1 MELIIKKEFFNPLF
15 INFNIPTV
23 KRPTF
28 FNITYNSPTIE
39 LEGLFFETPWM
50 TSLYGPILYD
60 TRDSNKYHIELSF
73 KGYQNDSQLRN
84 FFSCLNGID
93 RRVNNFLFKNKNY
106 LKLSNKID
114 SYYNKQVRFISDMNE
129 SSKVDSIIKVK
140 LFKNMTET
148 YLKDQ
153 PNQKYDFSD
162 IIGNKTKV
170 KAFIKCNGLWYYSG
184 KFGLSWKAYKL
195 IVDRELSTTN
205 ESDNQNE
212 RPNQSNLET
221 PQRQNIPSN
230 PIIRNS
236 LEDLVELTTTESQ
249 IISDSER
256 ELQFTMDSDRDGE
269 SDHSEIKETSPNNN
283 LDNLEFENE
292 NNQNDTNQNNNNQ
305 NNNNQG
311 LFIEVEE
318 NNDEESNEANVGF
331 SISRPINVPK
341 LTYAEVSR
349 SPPIN
354 IPSSVG
360 SIGEENEYILSKFS

>member
-15 INFNIPTV
+15 INFNIPNV

-162 IIGNKTKV
+162 IISSNTKV

-195 IVDRELSTTN
+195 VVDRELSSIN
-205 ESDNQNE
+205 EPDNQNE
-212 RPNQSNLET
+212 LPNQSNVDT
-221 PQRQNIPSN
+221 AQGQNVASN
-230 PIIRNS
+230 PIIKKS
-236 LEDLVELTTTESQ
+236 QEDLVMLSAHESQ

-256 ELQFTMDSDRDGE
+256 ELQFTLDLDGNSDSD
-269 SDHSEIKETSPNNN
+269 SDHSETKETSPNNSPN
-283 LDNLEFENE
+283 ILDFENE
-292 NNQNDTNQNNNNQ
+292 NIQNDNNQND
-305 NNNNQG
+305 NNQG
-311 LFIEVEE
+311 LVIDVEE
-318 NNDEESNEANVGF
+318 NNEENNEANSGF
-331 SISRPINVPK
+331 AISRPINIYK

-354 IPSSVG
+354 IPNSVG

>member
-15 INFNIPTV
+15 INFNIPNV

-60 TRDSNKYHIELSF
+60 SRDSNKYHIELSF

-106 LKLSNKID
+106 LKLPNKID
-114 SYYNKQVRFISDMNE
+114 SYYNKQVRFINDVNE

-162 IIGNKTKV
+162 IIGNNTKV

-195 IVDRELSTTN
+195 IIDRKLSTIN
-205 ESDNQNE
+205 ESLNQNE
-212 RPNQSNLET
+212 LSNQNELPNQSNVDT
-221 PQRQNIPSN
+221 VQGQNIPSN
-230 PIIRNS
+230 PIIKKS
-236 LEDLVELTTTESQ
+236 LEDLVVLSANESQ

-256 ELQFTMDSDRDGE
+256 ELQFTLDLDGNSD
-269 SDHSEIKETSPNNN
+269 SDHSETKETSPNNSP
-283 LDNLEFENE
+283 DNLEFENE
-292 NNQNDTNQNNNNQ
+292 NIKND
-305 NNNNQG
+305 NNQG
-311 LFIEVEE
+311 LVIEVEE

-331 SISRPINVPK
+331 SISRSINIQK